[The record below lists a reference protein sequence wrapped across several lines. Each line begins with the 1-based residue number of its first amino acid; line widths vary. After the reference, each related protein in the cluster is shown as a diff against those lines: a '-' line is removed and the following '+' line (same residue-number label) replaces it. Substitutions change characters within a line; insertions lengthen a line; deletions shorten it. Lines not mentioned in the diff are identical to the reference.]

1 MFTFLDNE
9 VSKIKEQLESGP
21 LDSLL
26 LYGER
31 GKDVVLAEGEAELQI
46 GRSLGLFKQ
55 IYNLIRKLMSYV
67 EHCILQ
73 LHCIMNKKEANFKL
87 LFKNNASMHL
97 LVKLIG
103 RALKLIYVIDCLV
116 NSN

>member
-1 MFTFLDNE
+1 MPRMYIRRLKAKEDADAKTVAERIHKGVQSE
-9 VSKIKEQLESGP
+9 VFAL
-21 LDSLL
+21 
-26 LYGER
+26 
-31 GKDVVLAEGEAELQI
+31 GEAELQI